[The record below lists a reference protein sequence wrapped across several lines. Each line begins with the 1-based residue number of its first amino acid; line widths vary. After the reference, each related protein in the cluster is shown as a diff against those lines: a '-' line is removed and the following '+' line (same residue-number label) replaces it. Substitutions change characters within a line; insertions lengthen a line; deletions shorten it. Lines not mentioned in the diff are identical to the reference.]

1 MSAAVVFDID
11 GTLVDSNYQ
20 HALAWFR
27 ALRRH
32 EVTVPVWRI
41 HRAIGMGGDKL
52 IAALAGDQV
61 EREQGDRIR
70 EAEGPLFADMI
81 DEIVP
86 FAGARELLTE
96 LAAQDRKVILAS
108 SAKADEVEHYV
119 DLLGARDRVAG
130 WTTSEDVEETKPE
143 PDLVEVALEK
153 AGTREA
159 VMVGDSIWDVEA
171 AQRAGIP
178 TVGVISGGYSEPE
191 LQAAGAAEV
200 VESVAEL
207 RERPELLVAP
217 A

>member
-1 MSAAVVFDID
+1 M
-11 GTLVDSNYQ
+11 
-20 HALAWFR
+20 
-27 ALRRH
+27 
-32 EVTVPVWRI
+32 PVWRI

-70 EAEGPLFADMI
+70 DAEGPLFAEMI

-119 DLLGARDRVAG
+119 DLLGARDRVTG